1 MRIIVR
7 LFLLFAIMKLSVP
20 EVNAQKEGLMASFGG
35 ATYSMD
41 DMKYLQEYLLSVYPV
56 EGKIISAF
64 PPYFNTSVNYLRH
77 LFPQLR
83 IGAGYAYSSTGA
95 KSDYTDYSGSIQ
107 TNMMVNSHSLGAFA
121 SYIILGNDHL
131 DLLLFG
137 RLDANFSQLE
147 IVSTISASGLFRG
160 TIIKC
165 YSISP
170 NASAG
175 IELMYNF
182 KYFSIGMD
190 GGYLVNLPGDL
201 NITESESKLHDPLDN
216 QKVLT
221 LDWTGWRAGIKVII
235 WLGK

>member
-7 LFLLFAIMKLSVP
+7 LILLFAIMKLSVP

-35 ATYSMD
+35 ATYRMD
-41 DMKYLQEYLLSVYPV
+41 DMKYLQEYLLSSYPV

-64 PPYFNTSVNYLRH
+64 PPYFNVSVNYLRH
-77 LFPQLR
+77 VFPQLR
-83 IGAGYAYSSTGA
+83 IGAGYTYSSTGA
-95 KSDYTDYSGSIQ
+95 KSDYTDYSGSLQ

-137 RLDANFSQLE
+137 RLDANFSKLE
-147 IVSTISASGLFRG
+147 IISTISTSGFSRG
-160 TIIKC
+160 TIINC
-165 YSISP
+165 ISISP

-190 GGYLVNLPGDL
+190 GGYLVNFPGDL
-201 NITESESKLHDPLDN
+201 NIPETESKLYDPVDN
-216 QKVLT
+216 QRVLT
-221 LDWTGWRAGIKVII
+221 VDWTGWRAGLKVII